1 MKSLLGL
8 IVLSLLLTG
17 CGPSKQE
24 ILRMQA
30 LEAQRIAAE
39 EAAARKAA
47 AQREQRII
55 ERRQLAYETLQDQ
68 AVLKKDEIKQL
79 FSQPANINL
88 SDTYFFKIDLQPEK
102 YNYDEKHQNF
112 TIIGMRRLSL
122 SSAFS
127 DLIQQWNSRT
137 GLEITLLAESDTND
151 ELVTL
156 IPNVKER
163 TLLENKNPNW
173 SWDKGLFT
181 DFIWRVSPEKAW
193 DLTSERSAYLQ
204 VGLRFCNNQ
213 NCIKRYSHNGKTIQG
228 IGAEVMSILVVD
240 GRTQKALAEFIRPA
254 R

>member
-1 MKSLLGL
+1 M
-8 IVLSLLLTG
+8 
-17 CGPSKQE
+17 
-24 ILRMQA
+24 
-30 LEAQRIAAE
+30 
-39 EAAARKAA
+39 
-47 AQREQRII
+47 
-55 ERRQLAYETLQDQ
+55 
-68 AVLKKDEIKQL
+68 LKKNEIKQL

-213 NCIKRYSHNGKTIQG
+213 NCTKRYSHNGKTIQG